1 MASGM
6 GYRTLEQ
13 GIESVQAGR
22 MAEGARLLRIALKS
36 GELTPDLRAIAYL
49 WLAETQEDVQHKRT
63 CYNEAL
69 AAEPNNEHARQRLS
83 ALLAAQLPPVPAGQA
98 GPSRAGSER
107 AAGQVAPFL
116 ASVSGANGTATA
128 FFVPQTSLLATTR
141 FAVGAMDRVTLVL
154 PDRQQA
160 VGQVVR
166 SFTDCDLAL
175 IQTNSAAP
183 GSLSITSLP
192 SVPADAPLTVVSY
205 GGGAQR
211 GTQRP
216 TRRAM
221 AAYWIPTTLTKLDD
235 AGGDPI
241 FDERSALIGMMTRNT
256 SRASGHL
263 FGVHISAIIERAN
276 AYLRDT
282 AAHNLPYCTCCGSRS
297 KAGAAGLFYCEVC
310 GAVLAHAQQ
319 TRRYPIPE
327 SESFY
332 ETSRIRCMHCGALAG
347 FHNGHCLRCGRMPVS
362 Q

>member
-22 MAEGARLLRIALKS
+22 MTEGARLLRIALKS

-49 WLAETQEDVQHKRT
+49 WLAETQDEVQHKRT

-83 ALLAAQLPPVPAGQA
+83 ALLAAQLPPMPTGQAGQA
-98 GPSRAGSER
+98 AGSGR
-107 AAGQVAPFL
+107 AAGQVAQFL
-116 ASVSGANGTATA
+116 ASVSGANGAATA
-128 FFVPQTSLLATTR
+128 FYVPQTSLLATTR
-141 FAVGAMDRVTLVL
+141 FAVGGMDRVTLAL

-175 IQTNSAAP
+175 IQTSGAAP
-183 GSLSITSLP
+183 GSLTVTSLP
-192 SVPADAPLTVVSY
+192 GVPDDSALTVVSY
-205 GGGAQR
+205 GGGVQR
-211 GTQRP
+211 ATQRP

-221 AAYWIPTTLTKLDD
+221 AAFWIPTTLTRLDD

-241 FDERSALIGMMTRNT
+241 FDERSALVGMMTRNT

-263 FGVHISAIIERAN
+263 FGVHISAIIERVN
-276 AYLRDT
+276 AYLRDA
-282 AAHNLPYCTCCGSRS
+282 AAHNQPYCTGCGSRS

-310 GAVLAHAQQ
+310 GAVLAQAQQ
-319 TRRYPIPE
+319 ARRYPIPE
-327 SESFY
+327 AESFY

-347 FHNGHCLRCGRMPVS
+347 FHNGRCLRCGRMPVS